1 MEAAR
6 EAGELN
12 CWSGL
17 MSIELRKGGYER
29 GWGSGRETYNI
40 IVRSP
45 VLPEDRHGL
54 GDMLAVFSLE
64 LFVGHAL
71 LTRYE
76 EGAVGDVAGTHLE
89 WSQGIKICLLFLL
102 KCRRRVAT

>member
-12 CWSGL
+12 CLSAV
-17 MSIELRKGGYER
+17 MSIRVKEGRLWKE
-29 GWGSGRETYNI
+29 WGRETHNI
-40 IVRSP
+40 IVCSP
-45 VLPEDRHGL
+45 VLLENRHGL
-54 GDMLAVFSLE
+54 GDMLDVFSLE
-64 LFVGHAL
+64 LFVRHAL

-89 WSQGIKICLLFLL
+89 WSRGITVSFLFLL
-102 KCRRRVAT
+102 KCRRRVAI